1 MWELKHTSGNHGVCT
16 SDPRTAFSRRA
27 ERPVARGRSSK
38 RALFAED
45 RRRRSPHLSWANAE
59 SGAKTGMRKEDEELE
74 VVRVELVPTKA
85 LGFSKHCLMRLSLF
99 GDLFVP
105 VLVLA

>member
-1 MWELKHTSGNHGVCT
+1 
-16 SDPRTAFSRRA
+16 
-27 ERPVARGRSSK
+27 
-38 RALFAED
+38 
-45 RRRRSPHLSWANAE
+45 
-59 SGAKTGMRKEDEELE
+59 MRKEDEELE